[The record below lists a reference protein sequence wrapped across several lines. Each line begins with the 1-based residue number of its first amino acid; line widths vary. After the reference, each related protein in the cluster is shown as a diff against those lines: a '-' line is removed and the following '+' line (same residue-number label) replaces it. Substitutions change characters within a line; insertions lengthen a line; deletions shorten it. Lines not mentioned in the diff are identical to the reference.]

1 MNVTCLSRKRLFGKI
16 KQNQP
21 KVINDS
27 HSTIYEERERERE
40 RERGEVLRREVIIMK
55 VFYNMRLICNI
66 PLNK

>member
-40 RERGEVLRREVIIMK
+40 GGELLRREVIIMK
-55 VFYNMRLICNI
+55 VFYNVRLICNI

>member
-27 HSTIYEERERERE
+27 HSTIYEERK
-40 RERGEVLRREVIIMK
+40 RERGELLRREVIIMK
-55 VFYNMRLICNI
+55 VFYNVRLICNI